1 MTKKHGYDKNHTMTS
16 AKIAIT
22 LEQGLLDRLD
32 ALVSKQVFRN
42 RSQAIQ
48 DAIRGR
54 LDHYFRSSLIRE
66 CEKLDPNYERA
77 MADEGLQMDLEQWPT
92 Y

>member
-1 MTKKHGYDKNHTMTS
+1 MTS

-22 LEQGLLDRLD
+22 LEHSLLDRLD
-32 ALVSKQVFRN
+32 ALVSKQVFRS

-48 DAIRGR
+48 EAIQNR
-54 LDHYFRSSLIRE
+54 LEHYFRSSLIRE
-66 CEKLDPNYERA
+66 CEKLDPNQERA
-77 MADEGLQMDLEQWPT
+77 MADEGLSLDLEQWPT